1 MVLIRGRTPGVHTHA
16 RATRRHVETGDLPPV
31 SIFVSLEGFTMRL
44 WPGGHEVLRR
54 DARGLRQT
62 ATLPIPD
69 TDVFVPPGCCV
80 VLRFDV
86 PHAGG
91 TSTNVRLCTVVG
103 SRDFPR
109 PALGDG
115 SAYVDNVN
123 FHDVERG
130 NHKLFRNAE
139 PRSAAAAPIGS
150 SPAALEVGLTVLQQ

>member
-1 MVLIRGRTPGVHTHA
+1 
-16 RATRRHVETGDLPPV
+16 
-31 SIFVSLEGFTMRL
+31 MRL

-62 ATLPIPD
+62 ASLPIPD

-103 SRDFPR
+103 SREFPR
-109 PALGDG
+109 PTLDDG

-130 NHKLFRNAE
+130 NGKLFRNAE
-139 PRSAAAAPIGS
+139 PRPTAAAPVGG
-150 SPAALEVGLTVLQQ
+150 SPAATSEGGLALLQQ